1 MSKPSIQTET
11 AGPELSQVELTI
23 TDAPTNG
30 DAHFLDLLIVLAK
43 RKWMIVSLTFLC
55 AVVSLAY
62 SLLLPKTYT
71 ANTKI
76 LPPQQTQSVTGAMLG
91 QMGSSLGSLAG
102 LAGKDLGIRN
112 PNDLYV
118 AMLQSRTLSDALIQ
132 KFNLMNVYKVKRMMD
147 ARKRLEDVTDIDSG
161 KNGVISIS
169 VQDRD
174 PKRAADIANA
184 YVNEL
189 YRLNQTLAVTEAAQ
203 RRLFFEQQLRSAS
216 DDLARAE
223 QDMRKTQETTG
234 LIQLDEQAKALISSV
249 SIARGQIAAKEVQIQ
264 AMKTFATPQNPEL
277 IRAEDEL
284 QALKAHL
291 GALQRDVRG
300 PVGELQLPTGK
311 IPSAGLE
318 YVRRLR
324 DVKYFETIFEL
335 LAKQLEIAKIDEAK
349 SAAIIQVLD
358 PAVPPEWKSKPKRA
372 VIVIAGTII
381 GLFAAIT
388 AAFLGE
394 AARYA
399 KTQPHLLRRLNLL
412 KRYLFG
418 KRTEA

>member
-1 MSKPSIQTET
+1 MQTET
-11 AGPELSQVELTI
+11 TRPELSQVELRI
-23 TDAPTNG
+23 ADAPADG
-30 DAHFLDLLIVLAK
+30 EAHFLDLLIVLAK
-43 RKWMIVSLTFLC
+43 RKWMIVSMTFFC
-55 AVVSLAY
+55 AVASLVY
-62 SLLLPKTYT
+62 SLLLPKIYT

-91 QMGSSLGSLAG
+91 QVGSSLGSLAG

-132 KFNLMNVYKVKRMMD
+132 KFNLMSVYKVKRMMD

-184 YVNEL
+184 YVSEL
-189 YRLNQTLAVTEAAQ
+189 YKLNQTLAVTEAAQ

-234 LIQLDEQAKALISSV
+234 LIQLDDQAKALIASV
-249 SIARGQIAAKEVQIQ
+249 STARGQIAAKEVQIQ
-264 AMKTFATPQNPEL
+264 AMKTFATPQNPDL

-291 GALQRDVRG
+291 GALERDVKG
-300 PVGELQLPTGK
+300 PVGDLQLPAGK

-324 DVKYFETIFEL
+324 DVKYYETIFEL
-335 LAKQLEIAKIDEAK
+335 LAKQLEVAKIDEAK
-349 SAAIIQVLD
+349 NAAVIQVLD
-358 PAVPPEWKSKPKRA
+358 PAVLPEWKSKPKRA
-372 VIVIAGTII
+372 QIVIAGIII
-381 GLFAAIT
+381 GLFMAIT
-388 AAFLGE
+388 AAFLSE

-399 KTQPHLLRRLNLL
+399 KTQPHLSMRLSLL

-418 KRTEA
+418 RRGEA